1 MNLPSELKMLIAR
14 HDEEPYAGPVID
26 AELLLRNSKRPLVIG
41 MGGGGDIV
49 GALATAELCRQY
61 DGSDPVLGGIAWE
74 RRPIDPMPG
83 PRSFEEIEHA
93 DELAPG
99 ILLATGRTRVRE
111 RDVLFAESRMA
122 EFLGQQ
128 TVLITLE
135 DGPGAIA
142 SGLAQAVKSLDAD
155 LIVFIDVGGDVL
167 AQGHEAGLRSPLGDA
182 IMLATAARLVRSG
195 HPVLGGIFGL
205 GCDGELTPAEV
216 NLGLSELAAFG
227 GLSGARGLT
236 DAVAQR
242 LERAVELVPT
252 EASAHAVK
260 AFRSPAQVA
269 SIRGGARSF
278 ERTALASVTF
288 YFDVAVAYE
297 RLGRLAQAVEES
309 SSVDEANEALHS
321 LGVRTEL
328 DLEREALSA
337 AAT

>member
-1 MNLPSELKMLIAR
+1 
-14 HDEEPYAGPVID
+14 
-26 AELLLRNSKRPLVIG
+26 

-49 GALATAELCRQY
+49 GALATAELCRHY
-61 DGSDPVLGGIAWE
+61 DASDPVLGGIAWE
-74 RRPIDPMPG
+74 RRPIDPIPG
-83 PRSFEEIEHA
+83 PRSVEEIEHA
-93 DELAPG
+93 EEVAPG
-99 ILLATGRTRVRE
+99 ILLASGATWVRE
-111 RDVLFAESRMA
+111 RHIRFAESRMA
-122 EFLGQQ
+122 EFLGEK

-142 SGLAQAVKSLDAD
+142 SGLAHAVGRLDCD

-167 AQGHEAGLRSPLGDA
+167 AQGDEAGLRSPLGDA
-182 IMLATAARLVRSG
+182 IMLAAAARLGRLG
-195 HPVLGGIFGL
+195 HPVLGGVFGL

-216 NLGLSELAAFG
+216 LTALSELAAFG

-242 LERAVELVPT
+242 LQRAVELVPT
-252 EASAHAVK
+252 EASAHAVE
-260 AFRSPAQVA
+260 AFRSSAQVA

-288 YFDVAVAYE
+288 YFDAAVAYE
-297 RLGRLAQAVEES
+297 RLGRLAQAVDGA
-309 SSVDEANEALHS
+309 SSVDEANEALHA

-328 DLEREALSA
+328 DLEREALNA